1 MVIYRWNIHKL
12 DGIVFTCQG
21 LEQKCVLPFL
31 TLFRQLATIMCSQDI
46 PGLQFSC
53 ISLHSRTGLQCACLP
68 NFCKMQCMINCNWVI
83 IWILEMLE

>member
-21 LEQKCVLPFL
+21 LEQKCILQFL

-68 NFCKMQCMINCNWVI
+68 NFCID
-83 IWILEMLE
+83 